1 MHSVTSYALAVDVG
15 GTFTDAVLISSA
27 GGCWTDKALTT
38 HNDIMDGFFAAAD
51 LVLKQAGIPFSELDD
66 VITHATTVITNLL
79 IERKGGNCALITTQ
93 GFTDVLYIRDEHRYD
108 MFDPQIEYPEPLIP
122 KSHTYP
128 VKERVSARGQVISA
142 VDDSQVRR
150 IARDISEREIESVAV
165 CLLNS
170 YANGVNERRVK
181 QILEKEVKG
190 LQVTLSSDIAPQI
203 REYPRTSTT
212 SINAYATPFSLPYL
226 NSLTDQVR
234 ERGSTLK
241 PLIMLSNGG
250 VIGAATAALQ
260 PVRMIESGPAAGA
273 LAASLLSKTYGVS
286 DLISFDMG
294 GTTAKACLIQGGE
307 PLITG
312 EFEVDRRYRFKPG
325 SGMPTTVP
333 TVDMIEI
340 GAGGGSIAR
349 VDDLGLMKVGP
360 ESAGSN
366 PGPACYGLGGEQPC
380 VTDADVFLGILD
392 AKNFLGGSMPLDEA
406 ACRRAISRL
415 ALELNVSEQQAAYG
429 IYSLVGEAMAAAA
442 RTHATE
448 RGLNY
453 RGLPLLA
460 FGGAGPIHACYVA
473 EQLESHKVIFPRM
486 ASVLSA
492 FGTLVTPIRID
503 LARSNLMRLSEMDW
517 GIVDALMSEMIAEG
531 KEALVNAGLSGDS
544 IGYSFSVDMRYI
556 GQQTEVTV
564 PLGRKSPTEKD
575 SENFASMFE
584 QEYQSI
590 YGLSLDD
597 MDIEIVAWRVSSFS
611 LSESR
616 FVDREVDIRLGA
628 PKGRRSIY
636 LGSEALTADVYDR
649 ETLGR
654 EQTLQGPCIIEERE
668 TTILILPNWRATV
681 AKDGAVVA
689 ERMEGS

>member
-1 MHSVTSYALAVDVG
+1 MTSYALAVDVG

-38 HNDIMDGFFAAAD
+38 HEDIMSGFFCAAD
-51 LVLKQAGIPFSELDD
+51 LVLKQAGIPFSRLDD

-79 IERKGGNCALITTQ
+79 IERKGGNCALITTE

-122 KSHTYP
+122 KSRTYP
-128 VKERVSARGQVISA
+128 VRERVSAQGRLISA
-142 VDDSQVRR
+142 VDEAQVRN
-150 IARDISEREIESVAV
+150 IAQTISDNDIQSVAV

-170 YANGVNERRVK
+170 YANDINERRVK
-181 QILEKEVKG
+181 QILEREVTG

-226 NSLTDQVR
+226 NGLTDQVR
-234 ERGSTLK
+234 ARGSKLK

-273 LAASLLSKTYGVS
+273 LAASLLSKTYGVR

-333 TVDMIEI
+333 TLDMIEI

-360 ESAGSN
+360 ESAGSS

-406 ACRRAISRL
+406 ACAQAISSL
-415 ALELNVSEQQAAYG
+415 ALKLNVSDQEAAYG
-429 IYSLVGEAMAAAA
+429 IYSVVGEAMAAAA

-448 RGLNY
+448 RGVNY

-473 EQLESHKVIFPRM
+473 EQLESNKVIFPRM

-503 LARSNLMRLSEMDW
+503 LARSNLMKLAQMDW
-517 GIVDALMSEMIAEG
+517 SIVDVLMSEMIAEG
-531 KEALVNAGLSGDS
+531 KEALVNAGLSSDS

-564 PLGRKSPTEKD
+564 PLGRDFPTEKD
-575 SENFASMFE
+575 SESFAYMFE
-584 QEYQSI
+584 QEYQNV
-590 YGLSLDD
+590 YGLSLGD
-597 MDIEIVAWRVSSFS
+597 MEIEIVAWRVSAFS

-616 FVDREVDIRLGA
+616 FVDREFDVRPGS
-628 PKGRRSIY
+628 PKGRRSIF
-636 LGSEALTADVYDR
+636 LGSGVLTADVYDR
-649 ETLGR
+649 ETLGM

-681 AKDGAVVA
+681 ASDGAVVA
-689 ERMEGS
+689 ERIGGS

>member
-1 MHSVTSYALAVDVG
+1 MTSYALAVDVG

-150 IARDISEREIESVAV
+150 IARDISEREVESVAV

-226 NSLTDQVR
+226 NGLTDQVR

>member
-1 MHSVTSYALAVDVG
+1 MTSYALAVDVG

-38 HNDIMDGFFAAAD
+38 HEDIMSGFFCAAD
-51 LVLKQAGIPFSELDD
+51 LVLKQAGIPFSRLDD

-79 IERKGGNCALITTQ
+79 IERKGGNCALITTE

-122 KSHTYP
+122 KSRTYP
-128 VKERVSARGQVISA
+128 VRERVSAQGRLISA
-142 VDDSQVRR
+142 VDEAQVRN
-150 IARDISEREIESVAV
+150 IAQTISDNDIQSVAV

-170 YANGVNERRVK
+170 YANDINERRVK
-181 QILEKEVKG
+181 QILEREVTG

-226 NSLTDQVR
+226 NGLTDQVR
-234 ERGSTLK
+234 ARGSKLK

-273 LAASLLSKTYGVS
+273 LAASLLSKTYGVR

-333 TVDMIEI
+333 TLDMIEI

-360 ESAGSN
+360 ESAGSS

-406 ACRRAISRL
+406 ACAQAISSL
-415 ALELNVSEQQAAYG
+415 ALKLNVSDQEAAYG
-429 IYSLVGEAMAAAA
+429 IYSVVGEAMAAAA

-448 RGLNY
+448 RGVNY

-473 EQLESHKVIFPRM
+473 EQLESNKVIFPRM

-503 LARSNLMRLSEMDW
+503 LARSNLMKLAQMDW
-517 GIVDALMSEMIAEG
+517 IIVDVLMSEMIAEG
-531 KEALVNAGLSGDS
+531 KEALVNAGLSSDS

-564 PLGRKSPTEKD
+564 PLGRDFPTEKD
-575 SENFASMFE
+575 SESFAYMFE
-584 QEYQSI
+584 QEYQNV
-590 YGLSLDD
+590 YGLSLGD
-597 MDIEIVAWRVSSFS
+597 MEIEIVAWRVSAFS

-616 FVDREVDIRLGA
+616 FVDREFDVRPGS
-628 PKGRRSIY
+628 PKGRRSIF
-636 LGSEALTADVYDR
+636 LGSGVLTADVYDR
-649 ETLGR
+649 ETLGM

-681 AKDGAVVA
+681 ASDGAVVA
-689 ERMEGS
+689 ERIGGS

>member
-1 MHSVTSYALAVDVG
+1 MTSFALAVDVG

-38 HNDIMDGFFAAAD
+38 HEDIMSGFFCAAD
-51 LVLKQAGIPFSELDD
+51 LVLKQAGIPFSRLDD

-79 IERKGGNCALITTQ
+79 IERKGGNCALITTE

-122 KSHTYP
+122 KSQTYP
-128 VKERVSARGQVISA
+128 VRERVSAQGRLISA
-142 VDDSQVRR
+142 VDEAQVRN
-150 IARDISEREIESVAV
+150 IAQTISDNDIQSVAV

-170 YANGVNERRVK
+170 YANDINERRVK
-181 QILEKEVKG
+181 QILEREVTG

-226 NSLTDQVR
+226 NGLTDQVR
-234 ERGSTLK
+234 ARGSKLK

-273 LAASLLSKTYGVS
+273 LAASLLSKTYGVR

-333 TVDMIEI
+333 TLDMIEI

-360 ESAGSN
+360 DSAGSS

-406 ACRRAISRL
+406 ACAQAISSL
-415 ALELNVSEQQAAYG
+415 ALKLNVSDQEAAYG
-429 IYSLVGEAMAAAA
+429 IYSVVGEAMAAAA

-448 RGLNY
+448 RGVNY

-473 EQLESHKVIFPRM
+473 EQLESNKVIFPRM

-503 LARSNLMRLSEMDW
+503 LARSNLMKLAQMDW
-517 GIVDALMSEMIAEG
+517 IIVDALMSEMVAEG
-531 KEALVNAGLSGDS
+531 KEALVNAGLSSDS

-564 PLGRKSPTEKD
+564 PLGRDFPTEKD
-575 SENFASMFE
+575 CESFACMFE
-584 QEYQSI
+584 QEYQNV
-590 YGLSLDD
+590 YGLSLGD
-597 MDIEIVAWRVSSFS
+597 MEIEIVAWRVSAFS

-616 FVDREVDIRLGA
+616 FVDREVDVRPGS

-636 LGSEALTADVYDR
+636 LGSGVLTADVYDR

-681 AKDGAVVA
+681 ASDGAVVA
-689 ERMEGS
+689 ERIGGS

>member
-1 MHSVTSYALAVDVG
+1 MTSYALAVDVG

-38 HNDIMDGFFAAAD
+38 HEDIMSGFFCAAD
-51 LVLKQAGIPFSELDD
+51 LVLKQAGIPFSRLDD

-79 IERKGGNCALITTQ
+79 IERKGGNCALITTE

-122 KSHTYP
+122 KSRTYP
-128 VKERVSARGQVISA
+128 VRERVSAQGRLISA
-142 VDDSQVRR
+142 VDEAQVRN
-150 IARDISEREIESVAV
+150 IAQTISDNDIQSVAV

-170 YANGVNERRVK
+170 YANDINERRVK
-181 QILEKEVKG
+181 QILEREVTG

-226 NSLTDQVR
+226 NGLTDQVR
-234 ERGSTLK
+234 ARGSKLK

-273 LAASLLSKTYGVS
+273 LAASLLSKTYGVR

-333 TVDMIEI
+333 TLDMIEI

-360 ESAGSN
+360 ESAGSS

-406 ACRRAISRL
+406 ACAQAISSL
-415 ALELNVSEQQAAYG
+415 ALKLNVSDQEAAYG
-429 IYSLVGEAMAAAA
+429 IYSVVGEAMAAAA

-448 RGLNY
+448 RGVNY

-473 EQLESHKVIFPRM
+473 EQLESNKVIFPRM

-503 LARSNLMRLSEMDW
+503 LARSNLMKLAQMDW
-517 GIVDALMSEMIAEG
+517 IIVDVLMSEMVAEG
-531 KEALVNAGLSGDS
+531 KEALVNAGLSSDS

-564 PLGRKSPTEKD
+564 PLGRDFPTEKD
-575 SENFASMFE
+575 SESFAYMFE
-584 QEYQSI
+584 QEYQNV
-590 YGLSLDD
+590 YGLSLGD
-597 MDIEIVAWRVSSFS
+597 MEIEIVAWRVSAFS

-616 FVDREVDIRLGA
+616 LVDREFDVRPGS
-628 PKGRRSIY
+628 PKGRRSIF
-636 LGSEALTADVYDR
+636 LGSGVLTADVYDR
-649 ETLGR
+649 ETLGM

-681 AKDGAVVA
+681 ASDGAVIA
-689 ERMEGS
+689 ERIGGS

>member
-1 MHSVTSYALAVDVG
+1 MTSYALAVDVG

-38 HNDIMDGFFAAAD
+38 HNDIMGGFFAAAD

-150 IARDISEREIESVAV
+150 IARDLLEREVQSVAV

-226 NSLTDQVR
+226 NGLTDQVR
-234 ERGSTLK
+234 AKGSSLE

-429 IYSLVGEAMAAAA
+429 IYSLVGEVMAAAA

-448 RGLNY
+448 RGVNY

-473 EQLESHKVIFPRM
+473 EQLESHKVIFPPM

-517 GIVDALMSEMIAEG
+517 GIVDTLMSEMIAEG
-531 KEALVNAGLSGDS
+531 KKALVNAGLSGDS
-544 IGYSFSVDMRYI
+544 IGCSFSVDMRYI

-564 PLGRKSPTEKD
+564 PLGRNSPTEKD

-584 QEYQSI
+584 QEYQSV

-616 FVDREVDIRLGA
+616 FVDREVDIQLGS

-636 LGSEALTADVYDR
+636 LGSDAQTADVYDR

>member
-1 MHSVTSYALAVDVG
+1 MTSYALAVDVG

-38 HNDIMDGFFAAAD
+38 HEDIMSGFFCAAD
-51 LVLKQAGIPFSELDD
+51 LVLKQAGIPFSRLDD

-79 IERKGGNCALITTQ
+79 IERKGGNCALITTE

-122 KSHTYP
+122 KSRTYP
-128 VKERVSARGQVISA
+128 VRERVSAQGRLISA
-142 VDDSQVRR
+142 VDEAQVRN
-150 IARDISEREIESVAV
+150 IAQTISDNDIQSVAV

-170 YANGVNERRVK
+170 YANDINERRVK
-181 QILEKEVKG
+181 QILEREVTG

-226 NSLTDQVR
+226 NGLTDQVR
-234 ERGSTLK
+234 ARGSKLK

-273 LAASLLSKTYGVS
+273 LAASLLSKTYGVR

-333 TVDMIEI
+333 TLDMIEI

-360 ESAGSN
+360 ESAGSS

-406 ACRRAISRL
+406 ACAQAISSL
-415 ALELNVSEQQAAYG
+415 ALKLNVSDQEAAYG
-429 IYSLVGEAMAAAA
+429 IYSVVGEAMAAAA

-448 RGLNY
+448 RGVNY

-473 EQLESHKVIFPRM
+473 EQLESNKVIFPRM

-503 LARSNLMRLSEMDW
+503 LARSNLMKLAQMDW
-517 GIVDALMSEMIAEG
+517 IIVDVLMSEMIAEG
-531 KEALVNAGLSGDS
+531 KEALVNAGLSSDS

-564 PLGRKSPTEKD
+564 PLGRDFPTEKD
-575 SENFASMFE
+575 SESFAYMFE
-584 QEYQSI
+584 QEYQNV
-590 YGLSLDD
+590 YGLSLGD
-597 MDIEIVAWRVSSFS
+597 MEIEIVAWRVSAFS

-616 FVDREVDIRLGA
+616 FVDREFDVRPGS
-628 PKGRRSIY
+628 PKGRRSIF
-636 LGSEALTADVYDR
+636 LGSGVLTADVYDR
-649 ETLGR
+649 ETLGM

-681 AKDGAVVA
+681 ASDGAVIA
-689 ERMEGS
+689 ERIGGS

>member
-1 MHSVTSYALAVDVG
+1 MTSYALAVDVG

-38 HNDIMDGFFAAAD
+38 HEDIMSGFFCAAD
-51 LVLKQAGIPFSELDD
+51 LVLKQAGIPFSRLDD

-79 IERKGGNCALITTQ
+79 IERKGGNCALITTE

-122 KSHTYP
+122 KSRTYP
-128 VKERVSARGQVISA
+128 VRERVSAQGRLISA
-142 VDDSQVRR
+142 VDEAQVRN
-150 IARDISEREIESVAV
+150 IAQTISDNDIQSVAV

-170 YANGVNERRVK
+170 YANDINERRVK
-181 QILEKEVKG
+181 QILEREVTG

-226 NSLTDQVR
+226 NGLTDQVR
-234 ERGSTLK
+234 ARGSKLK

-273 LAASLLSKTYGVS
+273 LAASLLSKTYGVR

-333 TVDMIEI
+333 TLDMIEI

-360 ESAGSN
+360 ESAGSS

-406 ACRRAISRL
+406 ACAQAISSL
-415 ALELNVSEQQAAYG
+415 ALKLNVSDQEAAYG
-429 IYSLVGEAMAAAA
+429 IYSVVGEAMAAAA

-448 RGLNY
+448 RGVNY

-473 EQLESHKVIFPRM
+473 EQLESNKVIFPRM

-503 LARSNLMRLSEMDW
+503 LARSNLMKLAQMDW
-517 GIVDALMSEMIAEG
+517 IIVDVLMSEMVAEG
-531 KEALVNAGLSGDS
+531 KEALVNAGLSSDS

-564 PLGRKSPTEKD
+564 PLGRDFPTEKD
-575 SENFASMFE
+575 SESFAYMFE
-584 QEYQSI
+584 QEYQNV
-590 YGLSLDD
+590 YGLSLGD
-597 MDIEIVAWRVSSFS
+597 MEIEIVAWRVSAFS

-616 FVDREVDIRLGA
+616 FVDREFDVRPGS
-628 PKGRRSIY
+628 PKGRRSIF
-636 LGSEALTADVYDR
+636 LGSGVLTADVYDR
-649 ETLGR
+649 ETLGM

-681 AKDGAVVA
+681 ASDGAVVA
-689 ERMEGS
+689 ERIGGG

>member
-1 MHSVTSYALAVDVG
+1 MTSYALAVDVG

-38 HNDIMDGFFAAAD
+38 HEDIMSGFFCAAD
-51 LVLKQAGIPFSELDD
+51 LVLKQAGIPFSRLDD

-79 IERKGGNCALITTQ
+79 IERKGGNCALITTE

-122 KSHTYP
+122 KSRTYP
-128 VKERVSARGQVISA
+128 VRERVSAQGRLISA
-142 VDDSQVRR
+142 VDEAQVRN
-150 IARDISEREIESVAV
+150 IAQTISDNDIQSVAV

-170 YANGVNERRVK
+170 YSNDINERRVK
-181 QILEKEVKG
+181 QILEREVTG

-226 NSLTDQVR
+226 NGLTDQVR
-234 ERGSTLK
+234 ARGSKLK

-273 LAASLLSKTYGVS
+273 LAASLLSKTYGVR

-333 TVDMIEI
+333 TLDMIEI

-360 ESAGSN
+360 ESAGSS

-406 ACRRAISRL
+406 ACAQAISSL
-415 ALELNVSEQQAAYG
+415 ALKLNVSDQEAAYG
-429 IYSLVGEAMAAAA
+429 IYSVVGEAMAAAA

-448 RGLNY
+448 RGVNY

-473 EQLESHKVIFPRM
+473 EQLESNKVIFPRM

-503 LARSNLMRLSEMDW
+503 LARSNLMKLAQMDW
-517 GIVDALMSEMIAEG
+517 IIVDVLMSEMVAEG
-531 KEALVNAGLSGDS
+531 KEALVNAGLSSDS

-564 PLGRKSPTEKD
+564 PLGRDFPTEKD
-575 SENFASMFE
+575 SESFAYMFE
-584 QEYQSI
+584 QEYQNV
-590 YGLSLDD
+590 YGLSLGD
-597 MDIEIVAWRVSSFS
+597 MEIEIVAWRVSAFS

-616 FVDREVDIRLGA
+616 FVDREFDVRPGS
-628 PKGRRSIY
+628 PKGRRSIF
-636 LGSEALTADVYDR
+636 LGSGVLTADVYDR
-649 ETLGR
+649 ETLGM

-681 AKDGAVVA
+681 ASDGAVVA
-689 ERMEGS
+689 ERIGGG

>member
-1 MHSVTSYALAVDVG
+1 MTSYALAVDVG

-38 HNDIMDGFFAAAD
+38 HEDIMSGFFCAAD
-51 LVLKQAGIPFSELDD
+51 LVLKQAGIPFSRLDD

-79 IERKGGNCALITTQ
+79 IERKGGNCALITTE

-122 KSHTYP
+122 KSRTYP
-128 VKERVSARGQVISA
+128 VRERVSAQGRLISA
-142 VDDSQVRR
+142 VDEAQVRN
-150 IARDISEREIESVAV
+150 IAQTISDNDIQSVAV

-170 YANGVNERRVK
+170 YANDINERRVK
-181 QILEKEVKG
+181 QILEREVTG

-226 NSLTDQVR
+226 NGLTDQVR
-234 ERGSTLK
+234 ARGSKLK

-273 LAASLLSKTYGVS
+273 LAASLLSKTYGVR

-333 TVDMIEI
+333 TLDMIEI

-360 ESAGSN
+360 DSAGSS

-406 ACRRAISRL
+406 ACAQAISSL
-415 ALELNVSEQQAAYG
+415 ALKLNVSDQEAAYG
-429 IYSLVGEAMAAAA
+429 IYSVVGEAMAAAA

-448 RGLNY
+448 RGVNY

-473 EQLESHKVIFPRM
+473 EQLESNKVIFPRM

-503 LARSNLMRLSEMDW
+503 LARSNLMKLAQMDW
-517 GIVDALMSEMIAEG
+517 IIVDVLMSEMVAEG
-531 KEALVNAGLSGDS
+531 KEALVNAGLSSDS

-564 PLGRKSPTEKD
+564 PLGRDFPTEKD
-575 SENFASMFE
+575 SESFAYMFE
-584 QEYQSI
+584 QEYQNV
-590 YGLSLDD
+590 YGLSLGD
-597 MDIEIVAWRVSSFS
+597 MEIEIVAWRVSAFS

-616 FVDREVDIRLGA
+616 FVDREFDVRPGS
-628 PKGRRSIY
+628 PKGRRSIF
-636 LGSEALTADVYDR
+636 LGSGVLTADVYDR
-649 ETLGR
+649 ETLGM

-681 AKDGAVVA
+681 ASDGAVVA
-689 ERMEGS
+689 ERIGGG

>member
-1 MHSVTSYALAVDVG
+1 MTSYALAVDVG

-38 HNDIMDGFFAAAD
+38 HEDIMSGFFCAAD
-51 LVLKQAGIPFSELDD
+51 LVLKQAGIPFSRLDD

-79 IERKGGNCALITTQ
+79 IERKGGNCALITTE

-122 KSHTYP
+122 KSRTYP
-128 VKERVSARGQVISA
+128 VRERVSAQGRLISA
-142 VDDSQVRR
+142 VDEAQVRN
-150 IARDISEREIESVAV
+150 IAQTISDNDIQSVAV

-170 YANGVNERRVK
+170 YANDINERRVK
-181 QILEKEVKG
+181 QILEREVTG

-226 NSLTDQVR
+226 NGLTDQVR
-234 ERGSTLK
+234 ARGSKLK

-273 LAASLLSKTYGVS
+273 LAASLLSKTYGVR

-333 TVDMIEI
+333 TLDMIEI

-360 ESAGSN
+360 DSAGSS

-406 ACRRAISRL
+406 ACAQAISSL
-415 ALELNVSEQQAAYG
+415 ALKLNVSDQEAAYG
-429 IYSLVGEAMAAAA
+429 IYSVVGEAMAAAA

-448 RGLNY
+448 RGVNY

-473 EQLESHKVIFPRM
+473 EQLESNKVIFPRM

-503 LARSNLMRLSEMDW
+503 LARSNLMKLSQMDW
-517 GIVDALMSEMIAEG
+517 IIVDVLMSEMIAEG
-531 KEALVNAGLSGDS
+531 KEALVNAGLSSDS

-564 PLGRKSPTEKD
+564 PLGRDFPTEKD
-575 SENFASMFE
+575 SESFAYMFE
-584 QEYQSI
+584 QEYQNV
-590 YGLSLDD
+590 YGLSLGD
-597 MDIEIVAWRVSSFS
+597 MEIEIVAWRVSAFS

-616 FVDREVDIRLGA
+616 FVDREFDVRPGS
-628 PKGRRSIY
+628 PKGRRSIF
-636 LGSEALTADVYDR
+636 LGSGVLTADVYDR
-649 ETLGR
+649 ETLGM

-681 AKDGAVVA
+681 ASDGAVVA
-689 ERMEGS
+689 ERIGDG

>member
-1 MHSVTSYALAVDVG
+1 MTSYALAVDVG

-38 HNDIMDGFFAAAD
+38 HEDIMSGFFCAAD
-51 LVLKQAGIPFSELDD
+51 LVLKQAGIPFSRLDD

-79 IERKGGNCALITTQ
+79 IERKGGNCALITTE

-122 KSHTYP
+122 KSQTYP
-128 VKERVSARGQVISA
+128 VRERVSAQGRLISA
-142 VDDSQVRR
+142 VDEAQVRN
-150 IARDISEREIESVAV
+150 IAQTISDNDIQSVAV

-170 YANGVNERRVK
+170 YANDINERRVK
-181 QILEKEVKG
+181 QILEREVTD

-226 NSLTDQVR
+226 NGLTDQVR
-234 ERGSTLK
+234 ARGSKLK

-273 LAASLLSKTYGVS
+273 LAASLLSKTYGVR

-333 TVDMIEI
+333 TLDMIEI
-340 GAGGGSIAR
+340 GAGGGSIAW

-360 ESAGSN
+360 ESAGSS

-406 ACRRAISRL
+406 ACAQAISSL
-415 ALELNVSEQQAAYG
+415 ALKLNVSDQEAAYG
-429 IYSLVGEAMAAAA
+429 IYSVVGEAMAAAA

-448 RGLNY
+448 RGVNY

-473 EQLESHKVIFPRM
+473 EQLESNKVIFPRM

-503 LARSNLMRLSEMDW
+503 LARSNLMKLAQMDW
-517 GIVDALMSEMIAEG
+517 IIVDVLMSEMVAEG
-531 KEALVNAGLSGDS
+531 KEALVNAGLSSDS

-564 PLGRKSPTEKD
+564 PLGRDFPTEKD
-575 SENFASMFE
+575 SESFAYMFE
-584 QEYQSI
+584 QEYQNV
-590 YGLSLDD
+590 YGLSLGD
-597 MDIEIVAWRVSSFS
+597 MEIEIVAWRVSAFS

-616 FVDREVDIRLGA
+616 FVDREVDVRPGS
-628 PKGRRSIY
+628 PKGQRSIY
-636 LGSEALTADVYDR
+636 LGSGVLTADVYDR

-681 AKDGAVVA
+681 ASDGAVVA
-689 ERMEGS
+689 ERIGGS

>member
-1 MHSVTSYALAVDVG
+1 MTSYALAVDVG

-38 HNDIMDGFFAAAD
+38 HEDIMSGFFCAAD
-51 LVLKQAGIPFSELDD
+51 LVLKQAGIPFSRLDD

-79 IERKGGNCALITTQ
+79 IERKGGNCALITTE

-122 KSHTYP
+122 KSRTYP
-128 VKERVSARGQVISA
+128 VRERVSAQGRLISA
-142 VDDSQVRR
+142 VDEAQVRN
-150 IARDISEREIESVAV
+150 IAQTISDNDIQSVAV

-170 YANGVNERRVK
+170 YANDINERRVK
-181 QILEKEVKG
+181 QILEREVTG

-226 NSLTDQVR
+226 NGLTDQVR
-234 ERGSTLK
+234 ARGSKLK

-273 LAASLLSKTYGVS
+273 LAASLLSKTYGVR

-333 TVDMIEI
+333 TLDMIEI

-360 ESAGSN
+360 DSAGSS

-406 ACRRAISRL
+406 ACAQAISSL
-415 ALELNVSEQQAAYG
+415 ALKLNVSDQEAAYG
-429 IYSLVGEAMAAAA
+429 IYSVVGEAMAAAA

-448 RGLNY
+448 RGVNY

-473 EQLESHKVIFPRM
+473 EQLESNKVIFPRM

-503 LARSNLMRLSEMDW
+503 LARSNLMKLSQMDW
-517 GIVDALMSEMIAEG
+517 IIVDVLMSEMIAEG
-531 KEALVNAGLSGDS
+531 KEALVNAGLSSDS

-564 PLGRKSPTEKD
+564 PLGRDFPTEKD
-575 SENFASMFE
+575 SESFAYMFE
-584 QEYQSI
+584 QEYQNV
-590 YGLSLDD
+590 YGLSLGD
-597 MDIEIVAWRVSSFS
+597 MEIEIVAWRVSAFS

-616 FVDREVDIRLGA
+616 FVDREFDVRPGS
-628 PKGRRSIY
+628 PKGRRSIF
-636 LGSEALTADVYDR
+636 LGSGVLTADVYDR

-681 AKDGAVVA
+681 ASDGAVVA
-689 ERMEGS
+689 ERLGGS

>member
-1 MHSVTSYALAVDVG
+1 MTSYALAVDVG

-38 HNDIMDGFFAAAD
+38 HEDIMSGFFCAAD
-51 LVLKQAGIPFSELDD
+51 LVLKQAGIPFSRLDD

-79 IERKGGNCALITTQ
+79 IERKGGNCALITTE

-122 KSHTYP
+122 KSRTYP
-128 VKERVSARGQVISA
+128 VRERVSAQGRLISA
-142 VDDSQVRR
+142 VDEAQVRN
-150 IARDISEREIESVAV
+150 IAQTISDNDIQSVAV

-170 YANGVNERRVK
+170 YANDINERRVK
-181 QILEKEVKG
+181 QILEREVTG

-226 NSLTDQVR
+226 NGLTDQVR
-234 ERGSTLK
+234 ARGSKLK

-273 LAASLLSKTYGVS
+273 LAASLLSKTYGVR

-333 TVDMIEI
+333 TLDMIEI

-360 ESAGSN
+360 DSAGSS

-406 ACRRAISRL
+406 ACAQAISSL
-415 ALELNVSEQQAAYG
+415 ALKLNVSDQEAAYG
-429 IYSLVGEAMAAAA
+429 IYSVVGEAMAAAA

-448 RGLNY
+448 RGVNY

-473 EQLESHKVIFPRM
+473 EQLESNKVIFPRM

-503 LARSNLMRLSEMDW
+503 LARSNLMKLAQMDW
-517 GIVDALMSEMIAEG
+517 IIVDVLMSEMIAEG
-531 KEALVNAGLSGDS
+531 KEALVNAGLSSDS

-564 PLGRKSPTEKD
+564 PLGRDFPTEKD
-575 SENFASMFE
+575 SESFAYMFE
-584 QEYQSI
+584 QEYQNV
-590 YGLSLDD
+590 YGLSLGD
-597 MDIEIVAWRVSSFS
+597 MEIEIVAWRVSAFS

-616 FVDREVDIRLGA
+616 FVDREFDVRPGS
-628 PKGRRSIY
+628 PKGRRSIF
-636 LGSEALTADVYDR
+636 LGSGVLTADVYDR
-649 ETLGR
+649 ETLGM

-681 AKDGAVVA
+681 ASDGAVVA
-689 ERMEGS
+689 ERIGDG

>member
-1 MHSVTSYALAVDVG
+1 MTSYALAVDVG

-38 HNDIMDGFFAAAD
+38 HEDIMSGFFCAAD
-51 LVLKQAGIPFSELDD
+51 LVLKQAGIPFSRLDD

-79 IERKGGNCALITTQ
+79 IERKGGNCALITTE

-122 KSHTYP
+122 KSRTYP
-128 VKERVSARGQVISA
+128 VRERVSAQGRLISA
-142 VDDSQVRR
+142 VDEAQVRN
-150 IARDISEREIESVAV
+150 IAQTISDNDIQSVAV

-170 YANGVNERRVK
+170 YANDINERRVK
-181 QILEKEVKG
+181 QILEREVTG

-226 NSLTDQVR
+226 NGLTDQVR
-234 ERGSTLK
+234 ARGSKLK

-273 LAASLLSKTYGVS
+273 LAASLLSKTYGVR

-333 TVDMIEI
+333 TLDMIEI

-360 ESAGSN
+360 ESAGSS

-406 ACRRAISRL
+406 ACAQAISSL
-415 ALELNVSEQQAAYG
+415 ALKLNVSDQEAAYG
-429 IYSLVGEAMAAAA
+429 IYSVVGEAMAAAA

-448 RGLNY
+448 RGVNY

-473 EQLESHKVIFPRM
+473 EQLESNKVIFPRM

-503 LARSNLMRLSEMDW
+503 LARSNLMKLAQMDW
-517 GIVDALMSEMIAEG
+517 IIVDVLMSEMIAEG
-531 KEALVNAGLSGDS
+531 KEALVNAGLSSDS

-564 PLGRKSPTEKD
+564 PLGRDFPTEKD
-575 SENFASMFE
+575 SESFAYMFE
-584 QEYQSI
+584 QEYQNV
-590 YGLSLDD
+590 YGLSLGD
-597 MDIEIVAWRVSSFS
+597 MEIEIVAWRVSAFS

-616 FVDREVDIRLGA
+616 FVDREFDVRPGS
-628 PKGRRSIY
+628 PKGRRSIF
-636 LGSEALTADVYDR
+636 LGSGVLTADVYDR

-681 AKDGAVVA
+681 ASDGAVVA
-689 ERMEGS
+689 ERIGDG